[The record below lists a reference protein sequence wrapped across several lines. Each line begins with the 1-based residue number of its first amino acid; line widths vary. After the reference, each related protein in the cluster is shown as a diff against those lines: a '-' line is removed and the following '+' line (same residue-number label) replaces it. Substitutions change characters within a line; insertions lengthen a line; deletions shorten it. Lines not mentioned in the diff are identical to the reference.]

1 VHWCE
6 EALRIHPGFGP
17 AIRELGAALLQTGDY
32 TRAVDILRQASGAS
46 SQTNLGNAY
55 LRLGRVDLA
64 EQALRANSDDP
75 DAHNLL
81 GMIESAKNDYRA
93 AEQSFRKAIE
103 LQTDHAEAHHNL
115 ANLLAAQRDYRQAA
129 YEFQQAIA
137 ANPAYAEAHYRFGL
151 LLLATGAVDRAQH
164 EIEEAIRLKP
174 GLTEAQH
181 DLADILAA
189 KKGRQP

>member
-1 VHWCE
+1 M
-6 EALRIHPGFGP
+6 LDQRRIRRSRDTSEHRCARDATRRSRP
-17 AIRELGAALLQTGDY
+17 ATARRAWAA
-32 TRAVDILRQASGAS
+32 
-46 SQTNLGNAY
+46 
-55 LRLGRVDLA
+55 
-64 EQALRANSDDP
+64 
-75 DAHNLL
+75 HC
-81 GMIESAKNDYRA
+81 IESAKSDYQA
-93 AEQSFRKAIE
+93 AEQSLRRAIE

-151 LLLATGAVDRAQH
+151 LLLATGAIDRAQH